1 MPDTRL
7 GTIRVRPCPTVSMIY
22 YVLLRAAGICR
33 IVPLRVAYF
42 GAVVLADL
50 IWWIRPSRRSATI
63 ANMTHVL
70 GDRDAARAAA
80 RRSFR
85 NYGRYLV
92 DFVRAPK
99 MGAGAE
105 RNKVQ
110 FDRWDAIEEAMR
122 GGRGVIFVLMH
133 FGNWD
138 MGGPAL
144 AERGHKVNVIAQ
156 TFEHD
161 ALNEAVVA
169 ARQVRGM
176 NVIPAEHA
184 AMGIVRALKRGEVLG
199 ILIDRPMADGG
210 VEVPFFGSPVVVPAG
225 PAWIALRTGACIL
238 PAALVRA
245 RDTED
250 MTHALVDLDVA
261 VTPSGDIQR
270 DVVALTRRIL
280 EAHERFIRA
289 YPDQWFMF
297 RPMWPPAREAKPA
310 GTEPALAAEG

>member
-1 MPDTRL
+1 MAGVKWGYWGFKLAFWAAPKLPRWLGYRL
-7 GTIRVRPCPTVSMIY
+7 TAIGGELYFWLFPSHSHKAVENYAIILADDVASARVR
-22 YVLLRAAGICR
+22 L
-33 IVPLRVAYF
+33 
-42 GAVVLADL
+42 
-50 IWWIRPSRRSATI
+50 
-63 ANMTHVL
+63 
-70 GDRDAARAAA
+70 AA

-99 MGAGAE
+99 MGAGAG

-250 MTHALVDLDVA
+250 VTHALVDLDVA